1 MIVLF
6 IRDII
11 NLILIIKFI
20 ELIYFLLLDLV
31 TIVLLRNNVTFKRF
45 LVLFSSYNFLYIIYF
60 YILVVEKHLILYL
73 GYLFLNIFTFLYI
86 FMIYWYNSFYI
97 FYGYA
102 KLCKQNCMYSS
113 LYDVWIKAIDWL
125 MRVHH
130 VIIATIE
137 QRLFQL
143 DLCENMPTI
152 RTWMYRFLSLP
163 PFQSPSLFLCLSL
176 FASSLTQSP

>member
-86 FMIYWYNSFYI
+86 FMIY
-97 FYGYA
+97 
-102 KLCKQNCMYSS
+102 
-113 LYDVWIKAIDWL
+113 
-125 MRVHH
+125 
-130 VIIATIE
+130 
-137 QRLFQL
+137 
-143 DLCENMPTI
+143 
-152 RTWMYRFLSLP
+152 
-163 PFQSPSLFLCLSL
+163 
-176 FASSLTQSP
+176 

>member
-60 YILVVEKHLILYL
+60 YILVVEKH
-73 GYLFLNIFTFLYI
+73 FIFGIFIFKYIYI
-86 FMIYWYNSFYI
+86 FIYFYDI
-97 FYGYA
+97 
-102 KLCKQNCMYSS
+102 L
-113 LYDVWIKAIDWL
+113 I
-125 MRVHH
+125 
-130 VIIATIE
+130 
-137 QRLFQL
+137 
-143 DLCENMPTI
+143 
-152 RTWMYRFLSLP
+152 
-163 PFQSPSLFLCLSL
+163 
-176 FASSLTQSP
+176 